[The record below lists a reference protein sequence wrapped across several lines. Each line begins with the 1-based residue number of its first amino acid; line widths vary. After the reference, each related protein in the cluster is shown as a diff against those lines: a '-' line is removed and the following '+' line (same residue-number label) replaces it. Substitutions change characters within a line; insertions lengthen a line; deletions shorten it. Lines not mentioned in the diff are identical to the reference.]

1 MVAVSALLAVSLSCV
16 DDGVIQSF
24 EVYHSYE
31 MVEDLLFETSKK
43 YPDIT
48 SLQPIGPSVEG
59 RTIWALIIS
68 DKPNENEQEP
78 RVRLVGSIH
87 GDENIT
93 TEILLKFIAYITA
106 DYNSNQYIRRL
117 VDSRYIVVI
126 PMLNPDGVEQG
137 SRCNA
142 NGVDLNRNF
151 DVAWTHGEDHGSSP
165 FSEIETS
172 SLRDYSNATIFH
184 LSATFH
190 AGAVLV
196 NMPFD
201 YERESAGI
209 VPGEY
214 SLVKYMAKR
223 YSTSGA
229 FLETEGLLDTRY
241 VDEGTINGGDW
252 YIIYGSLQ
260 DWSYVKT
267 GCVDLTIEMYRYN
280 PITRDEILDVFLL
293 NRESILSYIDAAG
306 IGVYGRVT
314 DENGNPIPD
323 ARVTIEEGDMVTVT
337 DRDGN
342 YHRVLLPGNYVLTFS
357 ADGFQDYYE
366 EIEILDYNPRIL
378 DVLLQE

>member
-1 MVAVSALLAVSLSCV
+1 MALLAVSLSCV
-16 DDGVIQSF
+16 DDRVIQSF

-31 MVEDLLFETSKK
+31 MVENLLFETSKR

-48 SLQPIGPSVEG
+48 SLQPVGPSVEG

-323 ARVTIEEGDMVTVT
+323 ARVTIEEGDMVTIT

>member
-24 EVYHSYE
+24 DVYHSYE
-31 MVEDLLFETSKK
+31 MVENLLFETSKK